1 MDAAT
6 ILVVDDNRLVRE
18 LIRDAFSE
26 AGFAVLS
33 ASGGAEAL
41 ERLEETPADLIIT
54 DVAMPEMDGW
64 AFCEAVKEDARFREI
79 PLVFLASHREVPER
93 LRGFRLGA
101 YDYLC
106 KPFSVEE
113 LLVRVRL
120 ILGRTRGAAGPAD
133 GGGGPEAERQALA
146 GHTSHFPI
154 ADLLQ
159 LLSVNGK
166 TGTLVVSGRDSGR
179 VHVRE
184 GRIVG
189 AVAGT
194 ARGRKALFRMVGWT
208 DADFRFEPKDDTT
221 VADDLGPSTERLV
234 MDALVAQDDLARL
247 RDQLPPGP
255 APIGVAEGVRELL
268 ASPASLSPLELA
280 VIREARERSSLD
292 TMLERI
298 DAADIEIARA
308 VAALLARGAIA
319 RHSPGAAGGA

>member
-1 MDAAT
+1 VDAAT

-18 LIRDAFSE
+18 LIRDVFTE
-26 AGFAVLS
+26 AGYGVVS
-33 ASGGAEAL
+33 APGGAEAL
-41 ERLEETPADLIIT
+41 ERLEDGPVDLIIT
-54 DVAMPEMDGW
+54 DVAMPDMDGW
-64 AFCEAVKEDARFREI
+64 AFCEAVKEDPRFREI

-113 LLVRVRL
+113 LLVRARL
-120 ILGRTRGAAGPAD
+120 ILDRTRGAAGTANGD
-133 GGGGPEAERQALA
+133 GGPDAARQALA

-166 TGTLVVSGRDSGR
+166 TGTLVVSGRESGR

-189 AVAGT
+189 AVT
-194 ARGRKALFRMVGWT
+194 ATTRGRKALYRMVGWT
-208 DADFRFEPKDDTT
+208 DADFRFEPKDDTP
-221 VADDLGPSTERLV
+221 VADDLGPSAERLV
-234 MDALVAQDDLARL
+234 MDALVALDDLARL
-247 RDQLPPGP
+247 REQLPPGQLP
-255 APIGVAEGVRELL
+255 VGVAEGVRELL
-268 ASPASLSPLELA
+268 ASPAALSPLELA
-280 VIREARERSSLD
+280 VIREAREHSSLD
-292 TMLERI
+292 AMLERI
-298 DAADIEIARA
+298 DAADVEIARA

-319 RHSPGAAGGA
+319 PLPSGPAGGA

>member
-1 MDAAT
+1 VDAAT

-18 LIRDAFSE
+18 LIRDAFTE
-26 AGFAVLS
+26 AGYTVVAVG
-33 ASGGAEAL
+33 GGAEAL
-41 ERLEETPADLIIT
+41 DRLEDARADLIIT

-64 AFCEAVKEDARFREI
+64 AFCEAVKGDSRFREI
-79 PLVFLASHREVPER
+79 PLVFLASHREIPER

-120 ILGRTRGAAGPAD
+120 ILDRTRAAANGGAAGA
-133 GGGGPEAERQALA
+133 GGQALA

-159 LLSVNGK
+159 LLAVNGK
-166 TGTLVVSGRDSGR
+166 TGTLLVTGREAGR

-189 AVAGT
+189 ATAGS
-194 ARGRKALFRMVGWT
+194 AQGRKALNRMVGWS
-208 DADFRFEPKDDTT
+208 DADFRFDPHDDTS
-221 VADDLGPSTERLV
+221 VADDLGPSAERLV
-234 MDALVAQDDLARL
+234 MDALVALDDLARL
-247 RDQLPPGP
+247 RAQLPPGATP
-255 APIGVAEGVRELL
+255 VGVAEGVRELL
-268 ASPASLSPLELA
+268 ASPAALSPLELA
-280 VIREARERSSLD
+280 VIREARERSSFD

-298 DAADIEIARA
+298 DAADVEIARA
-308 VAALLARGAIA
+308 LAGLLARGAIA
-319 RHSPGAAGGA
+319 PLPPGAAGGA

>member
-18 LIRDAFSE
+18 LIRDAFAE
-26 AGFAVLS
+26 AGYTVVA
-33 ASGGAEAL
+33 AAGGAEAL
-41 ERLEETPADLIIT
+41 ERLEDARADLIIT

-64 AFCEAVKEDARFREI
+64 AFCEAVKGDPRFAEI
-79 PLVFLASHREVPER
+79 PLVFLASHREIPER

-106 KPFSVEE
+106 KPFAVEE
-113 LLVRVRL
+113 LLVRVGL
-120 ILGRTRGAAGPAD
+120 ILDRTRAAAAD
-133 GGGGPEAERQALA
+133 GGGGPRALA

-159 LLSVNGK
+159 LLAVNGK
-166 TGTLVVSGRDSGR
+166 TGTLRVAGREDGR

-189 AVAGT
+189 AVAGA
-194 ARGRKALFRMVGWT
+194 ARGRKALNRMVGWG
-208 DADFRFEPKDDTT
+208 DADFRFEPHDDTS
-221 VADDLGPSTERLV
+221 VADDLGPSAERLV
-234 MDALVAQDDLARL
+234 MDALVALDDLARL
-247 RDQLPPGP
+247 RAQLPPGSTP
-255 APIGVAEGVRELL
+255 VGVAEGVRELL

-298 DAADIEIARA
+298 DAADVEIARA
-308 VAALLARGAIA
+308 VAGLLARGAIA
-319 RHSPGAAGGA
+319 PLPPGAAGGA

>member
-18 LIRDAFSE
+18 LVRDAFAE
-26 AGFAVLS
+26 AGYTVVA
-33 ASGGAEAL
+33 AAGGAEAL
-41 ERLEETPADLIIT
+41 ERLEDVRPDLIIT

-64 AFCEAVKEDARFREI
+64 AFCEAVKGDSRFADI
-79 PLVFLASHREVPER
+79 PLIFLASHREVPER

-120 ILGRTRGAAGPAD
+120 ILDRTRAVATAD
-133 GGGGPEAERQALA
+133 GAGGSGGGPRALA
-146 GHTSHFPI
+146 GHTSQFPI

-159 LLSVNGK
+159 LLAFNGK
-166 TGTLVVSGRDSGR
+166 TGTLQVTGREDGR

-189 AVAGT
+189 AVAGA
-194 ARGRKALFRMVGWT
+194 ARGRKALHRMIGWG
-208 DADFRFEPKDDTT
+208 DADFRFEPHDDTS
-221 VADDLGPSTERLV
+221 VADDLGPSAERLV
-234 MDALVAQDDLARL
+234 MDALVALDDLARL
-247 RDQLPPGP
+247 LAQLPPGSTP
-255 APIGVAEGVRELL
+255 VGVAEGVRELL
-268 ASPASLSPLELA
+268 ASPAALSPLELA

-298 DAADIEIARA
+298 DATDVEIARA
-308 VAALLARGAIA
+308 VAGLLARGAIA
-319 RHSPGAAGGA
+319 PLPFGAVGGA

>member
-1 MDAAT
+1 MDTAT

-26 AGFAVLS
+26 AGYAVLT

-41 ERLEETPADLIIT
+41 ERLEETRADLIIT

-64 AFCEAVKEDARFREI
+64 AFCEAVKGDARFREI

-120 ILGRTRGAAGPAD
+120 ILDRTRGTAEQAEEEAGPDAD
-133 GGGGPEAERQALA
+133 RQALA

-166 TGTLVVSGRDSGR
+166 TGTLVVSGRGSGR

-189 AVAGT
+189 AVAGA

-234 MDALVAQDDLARL
+234 MDALVALDDLARL

-255 APIGVAEGVRELL
+255 APVGVAEGVRELL

-319 RHSPGAAGGA
+319 RLSPGATGGA

>member
-18 LIRDAFSE
+18 LIRDTFTE
-26 AGFAVLS
+26 AGFVVVT

-41 ERLEETPADLIIT
+41 ERLEEKRADLIIT
-54 DVAMPEMDGW
+54 DVAMPDMDGW
-64 AFCEAVKEDARFREI
+64 AFCEAVKGDPRFREI

-101 YDYLC
+101 YDYLS

-120 ILGRTRGAAGPAD
+120 ILERTRGETGLAAGE
-133 GGGGPEAERQALA
+133 GGSDAERQALA

-208 DADFRFEPKDDTT
+208 DADFRFEPKDDPA
-221 VADDLGPSTERLV
+221 VVDDLGPSTERLV
-234 MDALVAQDDLARL
+234 MDALVALDDLARL

-255 APIGVAEGVRELL
+255 ALVGVAEGVRELL
-268 ASPASLSPLELA
+268 ADPASVSPLEFA

-308 VAALLARGAIA
+308 VAALLARGAI
-319 RHSPGAAGGA
+319 RPLPSGAAGGA

>member
-26 AGFAVLS
+26 AGFTVLT
-33 ASGGAEAL
+33 AAGGAEAL
-41 ERLEETPADLIIT
+41 ERLEETRADLIIT

-64 AFCEAVKEDARFREI
+64 AFCEAVKGDARFREI

-120 ILGRTRGAAGPAD
+120 ILDRTQGAAGPAD
-133 GGGGPEAERQALA
+133 AEHQALA

-166 TGTLVVSGRDSGR
+166 TGTLVVSGRESGR

-234 MDALVAQDDLARL
+234 MDALVALDDLARL
-247 RDQLPPGP
+247 SEQLPPGP
-255 APIGVAEGVRELL
+255 APVGVAEGVRELL

-308 VAALLARGAIA
+308 VAGLLARGAIA
-319 RHSPGAAGGA
+319 RLPSGAAGGA